1 MFCWCKGINM
11 ECNAMKLYLEDVY
24 NNRHGVVDV
33 AKKTNKVKKCDFCLD
48 DYAKIEVCSGCEKGC
63 KLSTQIVYRWPG
75 FLVAQPIINGW
86 VVASYLDEKNVL
98 QSAEIG
104 LSQDSELT
112 KEEVANAHNDALQ
125 NARKIVSI
133 LCTAYKKR

>member
-1 MFCWCKGINM
+1 MR
-11 ECNAMKLYLEDVY
+11 CNAMKNFLADIYGNKKGAV
-24 NNRHGVVDV
+24 GV
-33 AKKTNKVKKCDFCLD
+33 AEESHKTETCDFSLN
-48 DYAKIEVCSGCEKGC
+48 DYAKTVVCSGCEKGC

>member
-1 MFCWCKGINM
+1 MK
-11 ECNAMKLYLEDVY
+11 CNTMRNFLADVY
-24 NNRHGVVDV
+24 GNKKGAVDV
-33 AKKTNKVKKCDFCLD
+33 VEESHKTETCDFSLN
-48 DYAKIEVCSGCEKGC
+48 DYAKTEVCSGCEKGC

-112 KEEVANAHNDALQ
+112 KEEVANAHNATLQ

>member
-1 MFCWCKGINM
+1 MK
-11 ECNAMKLYLEDVY
+11 CNAMKNFLADVY
-24 NNRHGVVDV
+24 GNKKGTVDV
-33 AKKTNKVKKCDFCLD
+33 AEESHKTETCDFSLN
-48 DYAKIEVCSGCEKGC
+48 DYAKTEVCSGCEKGC

-75 FLVAQPIINGW
+75 FLVAEPIINGW
-86 VVASYLDEKNVL
+86 VVASYLVAKNVL

-112 KEEVANAHNDALQ
+112 KEEVANAHNDTLQ